1 LGTLAWLEGKEATI
15 MTGKSRVII
24 EVEVVT
30 NHVQREEEVVVDLRI
45 EVEEDLVTTNPEE
58 ALDAPTV
65 ALLTTNHT
73 HNNNNSNPLII
84 VVVDTKEASNNKT
97 QEEVTTT
104 EEEEAIE
111 VDLQVATVQ
120 SLAANLRKCLTLSLG
135 LKLSSLAIT
144 TN

>member
-1 LGTLAWLEGKEATI
+1 

-97 QEEVTTT
+97 QEEVTT

-120 SLAANLRKCLTLSLG
+120 SLAANLRK
-135 LKLSSLAIT
+135 
-144 TN
+144 

>member
-1 LGTLAWLEGKEATI
+1 MGTLAWLEGKEATI

-24 EVEVVT
+24 EVEIVT

-58 ALDAPTV
+58 ALEAPTV

-97 QEEVTTT
+97 QEEVTK

-111 VDLQVATVQ
+111 VDLQVAAVP

-135 LKLSSLAIT
+135 VKSGSLVNT

>member
-15 MTGKSRVII
+15 MTGKSTVII

-58 ALDAPTV
+58 ALEAPTV

-97 QEEVTTT
+97 QEEVTT

>member
-24 EVEVVT
+24 EVEIVT

-97 QEEVTTT
+97 QEEVTT

>member
-1 LGTLAWLEGKEATI
+1 

-30 NHVQREEEVVVDLRI
+30 NHVQREEEVVVALKTEA
-45 EVEEDLVTTNPEE
+45 EVDPVTTNPEE
-58 ALDAPTV
+58 ALEAPTF

-73 HNNNNSNPLII
+73 QCSNNNSSPLII

-97 QEEVTTT
+97 QEEVTT

-120 SLAANLRKCLTLSLG
+120 SLAANLRK
-135 LKLSSLAIT
+135 
-144 TN
+144 

>member
-1 LGTLAWLEGKEATI
+1 

-58 ALDAPTV
+58 ALEAPTV

-97 QEEVTTT
+97 QEEVTT

>member
-97 QEEVTTT
+97 QEEVTT

>member
-1 LGTLAWLEGKEATI
+1 

-24 EVEVVT
+24 EVEIVT

-58 ALDAPTV
+58 ALEAPTV

-73 HNNNNSNPLII
+73 QCSKNNSSPLII
-84 VVVDTKEASNNKT
+84 VVDTKEANNNIT
-97 QEEVTTT
+97 QEVVIT